1 MSDSS
6 AGSRLHSIEAARAF
20 AACSVALMHAANLMR
35 VEQFSGHIG
44 LGGIFAFGY
53 IGVDFFFVL
62 SGFII
67 TYVHFAD
74 LGQVARTPRYLWR
87 RFSRIFPIY
96 WVILL
101 LSIVLV
107 SAGRIAS
114 GKGPGWE
121 IGLGDIAGTVFLV
134 IGDDEP
140 KYVGVAWSLQYE
152 LVFYLA
158 FCLLLF
164 NVRLG
169 AALFLGWGALVLA
182 RALGWIELSLP
193 FKLGD
198 AHCLEFLF
206 GVAVGALARRRAL
219 NAPLWLLPAVLV
231 LFVAAALFEVFGPFG
246 RHAPAGRLALG
257 LASAALLAT
266 LVALERGE
274 ALRTPIWLARI
285 GSVSYSIY
293 LGHILFINLTYMV
306 LLKLG
311 LYHRLPEA
319 LVYSIALAV
328 ALTATILIGLWIELP
343 LVRALKDWRRSPAP
357 RLSSAEARG
366 RLNA

>member
-1 MSDSS
+1 MPEPSPADS
-6 AGSRLHSIEAARAF
+6 GKLHSIEAARAF
-20 AACSVALMHAANLMR
+20 AACAVALMHAANLMR
-35 VEQFSGHIG
+35 VEAFSGHIG
-44 LGGIFAFGY
+44 LGGIFDFGY

-74 LGQVARTPRYLWR
+74 IGRIERTPRYLWR

-96 WVILL
+96 WAILL
-101 LSIVLV
+101 LSIAFSVL
-107 SAGRIAS
+107 GRLAL

-121 IGLGDIAGTVFLV
+121 IGPRDIAGTVFLM
-134 IGDDEP
+134 ISEGEP

-158 FCLLLF
+158 FCLLLLHARIGRAIF
-164 NVRLG
+164 
-169 AALFLGWGALVLA
+169 AAWGAFVLA
-182 RALGWIELSLP
+182 RALGWVKMDLPLSLGNP
-193 FKLGD
+193 
-198 AHCLEFLF
+198 HCLEFLL

-219 NAPLWLLPAVLV
+219 RAPFWLLPLV
-231 LFVAAALFEVFGPFG
+231 LAAFVAAAIFEVYGPFG
-246 RHAPAGRLALG
+246 RHAPAGRIALG

-266 LVALERGE
+266 LVALERAR
-274 ALRTPIWLARI
+274 ALHPPRWLTRI

-319 LVYSIALAV
+319 LVYSIALV
-328 ALTATILIGLWIELP
+328 VTLSATVMIGFYVELP
-343 LVRALKDWRRSPAP
+343 LVRALKDRWRP
-357 RLSSAEARG
+357 RLSRVQASPAEP
-366 RLNA
+366 